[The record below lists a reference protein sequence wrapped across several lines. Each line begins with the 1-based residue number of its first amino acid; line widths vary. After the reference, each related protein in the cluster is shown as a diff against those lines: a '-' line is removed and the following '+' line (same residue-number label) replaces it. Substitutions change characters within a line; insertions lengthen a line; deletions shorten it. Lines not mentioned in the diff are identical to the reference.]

1 FGIGNF
7 VRQIFRI
14 VGERPMSRT
23 GKALLRLGFQVGG
36 AIGYLSP
43 VIGLGIFWW
52 LPFKPAV
59 TLYVLINGLAYA
71 LLKFIELR
79 RLSMDLDEIVTR
91 QISQRSK

>member
-1 FGIGNF
+1 MAPTQRALILWGLTAGRF
-7 VRQIFRI
+7 V
-14 VGERPMSRT
+14 
-23 GKALLRLGFQVGG
+23 AC
-36 AIGYLSP
+36 LSP
-43 VIGLGIFWW
+43 VLGLAVLWW

-79 RLSMDLDEIVTR
+79 RLSIDLDTILAR